1 MNRKKNSKPNLK
13 LDLKKKLYEII
24 EVQAGPIKV
33 EKLFVLC
40 ELKDRKLFDEAIDAL
55 IMSGKI
61 VPKSKNRLATTK
73 SAGLIPAKI
82 SSISK
87 NFSFAI
93 PLDSNL
99 PDIYIPIE
107 KLKGARVDDIVLLNH
122 VRQSKKGFSA
132 YVERVVFKASRFVKG
147 IFKQNKKGSFFIA
160 DRSYKDKI
168 PVNKKETMG
177 AVSGDKVQAFIAKG
191 QKSLTAKIIKIYGPS
206 ESARICAD
214 AIIDSYNIPIEFST
228 KALEEADSLQ
238 NYKISEQEV
247 SERLDLRNSCI
258 FTIDGEDAKD
268 LDDAISVRKC
278 PKGYELGVHI
288 ADVSYFVK
296 DGSSINRE
304 ALDRGTSV
312 YFADRVIPM
321 LPKQISNGVCSL
333 NPGEDKL
340 TFSALI
346 KIDFTGK
353 ITNAK
358 FVKSIINSKVK
369 GIYSE
374 INQIFEETASDLIKE
389 KYKSI
394 TDSLYIAKD
403 LAEILINSSEERGV
417 LTFEDNESSFILD
430 DDGKCTE
437 IKPKVRGFAEK
448 LIEQFMIKANES
460 VAAFAKK
467 KKIPFVYRVHEEPK
481 LERFEEVVDFCRA
494 CGFKCNN
501 VKDAVTTKDLLNIL
515 NQSKGTKLD
524 KLISNLV
531 LRSMAKAK
539 YSEEPDGHFGLSLED
554 YCHFTS
560 PIRRYP
566 DLAIHRIL
574 SDILSGAKKAEIK
587 SKYEDFVFSVSDQ
600 ATQFEIRAMNA
611 ERDAEKCYMAEYALK
626 YLGEIFC
633 CTVERMT
640 PRGMFV
646 STENGIEGFIN
657 VQSFKENYFL
667 FDGTASFKDSL
678 TGQKICV
685 GDTINAKIVKSNV
698 STGTIDFELV

>member
-1 MNRKKNSKPNLK
+1 MNREKNSKPNLK
-13 LDLKKKLYEII
+13 VNLKKKLYEII
-24 EVQAGPIKV
+24 EMQTGPIKV
-33 EKLFVLC
+33 EKLFLLC
-40 ELKDRKLFDEAIDAL
+40 ELKDRNSFDDAIDAL
-55 IMSGKI
+55 IISGKI
-61 VPKSKNRLATTK
+61 VSKSKNRLVTTK

-99 PDIYIPIE
+99 PDVYIPIE
-107 KLKGARVDDIVLLNH
+107 KLKGARVDDIVLLYH

-132 YVERVVFKASRFVKG
+132 NVERVVFKASRFVKG

-168 PVNKKETMG
+168 PVSKKDTMG
-177 AVSGDKVQAFIAKG
+177 AVSGDKVQAFITKG
-191 QKSLTAKIIKIYGPS
+191 QKSLAAKIIKIYGPS
-206 ESARICAD
+206 ESARICSD
-214 AIIDSYNIPIEFST
+214 AIIDSYNVPNEFSE
-228 KALEEADSLQ
+228 KALEEAELLK
-238 NYKISEQEV
+238 NYRIGEIEISK
-247 SERLDLRNSCI
+247 RLDLRNSCI

-268 LDDAISVRKC
+268 LDDAISIRKSS
-278 PKGYELGVHI
+278 KWFELGVHI

-358 FVKSIINSKVK
+358 FVKSVINSKVK
-369 GIYSE
+369 GVYSE
-374 INQIFEETASDLIKE
+374 INKIFDGTASDVIKE

-403 LAEILINSSEERGV
+403 LAEILMKSAAERSV
-417 LTFEDNESSFILD
+417 LTFEDSEPQFILD
-430 DDGKCTE
+430 DNGVCTE

-448 LIEQFMIKANES
+448 LIEQFMIKANEA

-467 KKIPFVYRVHEEPK
+467 KRIPFVYRVHEEPK
-481 LERFEEVVDFCRA
+481 LERFEEVMEFCRA
-494 CGFKCNN
+494 CGFKCNK
-501 VKDAVTTKDLLNIL
+501 VKDSVTTKDLLNIL
-515 NQSKGTKLD
+515 NQSKGTKLE

-531 LRSMAKAK
+531 LRSMAKAM

-566 DLAIHRIL
+566 DLTIHRIL
-574 SDILSGAKKAEIK
+574 SDVLSGTKKSEIIK
-587 SKYEDFVFSVSDQ
+587 KYEDFVCSVSDQ
-600 ATQFEIRAMNA
+600 STQFEIRAMNA

-626 YLGEIFC
+626 YLGETFC
-633 CTVERMT
+633 CIVDRMT

-646 STENGIEGFIN
+646 SAENGIEGFIN
-657 VQSFKENYFL
+657 LQSFKGNHFL
-667 FDGTASFKDSL
+667 FDGIASFKDSF
-678 TGQKICV
+678 TGKKICI
-685 GDTINAKIVKSNV
+685 GDTINAIIVKSNV
-698 STGTIDFELV
+698 STGTIDFEPV